1 MLSNKFN
8 LITKNSL
15 MPSFKFMRLNYF
27 SEEYITPKFKTNLN
41 LNDLEIAKKQ
51 IFWRIRN
58 IGQLELEFLIMKWYN
73 NQNLSLIELKQ
84 FSEEVLEMENPEMNK
99 YFMFFEP
106 PSESLVFT
114 KKIQEFLLQ

>member
-1 MLSNKFN
+1 
-8 LITKNSL
+8 